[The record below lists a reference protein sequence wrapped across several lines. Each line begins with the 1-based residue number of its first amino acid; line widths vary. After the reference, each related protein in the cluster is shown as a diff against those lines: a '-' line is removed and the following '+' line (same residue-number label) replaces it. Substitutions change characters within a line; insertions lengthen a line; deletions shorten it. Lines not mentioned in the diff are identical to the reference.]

1 MASVELGRELFI
13 ELLQVAIGSRAVLS
27 RIPSER
33 DWERI
38 YRTALK
44 QSVVG
49 LLFSAVEKL
58 NAGDSSLKPGTSL
71 FYQWLGEVTQIE
83 AQNQRM
89 NEAAVELC
97 RMFRKDGIRSCV
109 LKGQGLARLYPEPLR
124 RQSGDIDLWVEGIR
138 ERTLRYLKGKGY
150 ETGAVVIHHV
160 DAKII
165 EGVESE
171 IHFLPIW
178 MYNPWFNRRLQEF
191 FRTCQEEQFANYEDG
206 AGFCYPTAEFN
217 IVYCLTHLFHHL
229 LDEGIGLRQVVDYY
243 FVLANEELKDK
254 SDKIKVTETLR
265 TLGLL
270 KFAGAMMWV
279 LQEICGMP
287 SDWLICRPDERRG
300 KRLLAE
306 IMETGNM
313 GHYDERYQKGT
324 AESAL
329 HRNLRKSQRWMK
341 LAKEY
346 PSEVVC
352 IPVWKMWHWAWRKR
366 NGYS

>member
-1 MASVELGRELFI
+1 MSNFDNVQALFCELQ
-13 ELLQVAIGSRAVLS
+13 QVAIGRKDNVS
-27 RIPSER
+27 RIPTER
-33 DWERI
+33 DWSEI
-38 YRTALK
+38 YRLAVK

-58 NAGDSSLKPGTSL
+58 NAGDSSLKPGISL
-71 FYQWLGEVTQIE
+71 FYQWLGEVAQIE
-83 AQNQRM
+83 VQNKRM
-89 NEAAVELC
+89 NEAAVELY

-124 RQSGDIDLWVEGIR
+124 RQPGDVDLWVEGSR
-138 ERTLRYLKGKGY
+138 ERTLRYLKVKGY

-171 IHFLPIW
+171 IHFIPIW
-178 MYNPWFNRRLQEF
+178 LCNPLHNRRLQSF
-191 FRTCQEEQFANYEDG
+191 FRACQEEQFSNYDEG
-206 AGFCYPTAEFN
+206 SGFCHPTTWFN
-217 IVYCLTHLFHHL
+217 VVYCLTHLFHHL
-229 LDEGIGLRQVVDYY
+229 LDEGVGLRQVMDYY

-279 LQEICGMP
+279 LQETCGMP
-287 SDWLICRPDERRG
+287 SDRLICEPDERRG
-300 KRLLAE
+300 KTLLVE

-329 HRNLRKSQRWMK
+329 RRNLRKSHRWMK

-352 IPVWKMWHWAWRKR
+352 IPVWKMWHWAWRRRK
-366 NGYS
+366 GY